1 MIPSGQSGLT
11 SKDLL
16 VAYFTMETALYTEL
30 KTYSGG
36 LGVLAGDFVKSAAD
50 LRVPISA
57 VTLLYN
63 VGYFDQSIVD
73 GRQREAYNRL
83 DPIEYMT
90 ELPYTVTIE
99 IEGREVKVGCAR
111 MFYLGNTNFP
121 QPLYFLFTK
130 GNVGRPWDDEI
141 TEKLYKNGENDQ
153 NYWRIAQEQVLGI
166 AGVKM
171 LHLLAEHG
179 EITLPRIYHLNEG
192 HAAFA
197 PLELSKIYGFE
208 AAKAMTVFTT
218 HTPVEAGHDIF
229 DYGKVSAMLGRE
241 LEGIDLH
248 NLGGM
253 ARLNMTR
260 LALASSRYANA
271 VSRRHGI
278 VSRRIFHQAT
288 IDSITN
294 GVHSRTWTCK
304 VFKKLYD
311 EHFRHS
317 GGRLNWRSDPSRL
330 AEADFLPDDALLQAH
345 RVAKRN
351 LLDLVKRMTGETW
364 DESKLTIGFARRF
377 ATYKRGG
384 LIFSD
389 LDKLAAASGN
399 GDVQFIFSG
408 KAHPNDEPGKGVIS
422 EVLRNR
428 EKLKD
433 KIRIAFLPNYDM
445 YTGLLLT
452 SGVDVWLNLPR
463 RPWEACGTSGMK
475 AAHNGVPSFS
485 TADGWWDE
493 VPKEDG
499 ERRGGWTIGPEPR
512 EDDLVHPDPDAADFE
527 SFCARLAADVRP
539 AYADPVRWTSVMKG
553 AIRNA
558 SYFNTHRMVKEYVAR
573 AYGLTLDE
581 ARVQDI
587 V

>member
-1 MIPSGQSGLT
+1 MT
-11 SKDLL
+11 SNDLL
-16 VAYFTMETALYTEL
+16 AAYFTMEAALYPEL

-73 GRQREAYNRL
+73 GRQREEYNRL

-111 MFYLGNTNFP
+111 MFYIGSTNFP

-141 TEKLYKNGENDQ
+141 TDKLYKNGVNDQ
-153 NYWRIAQEQVLGI
+153 NYWRIAQEQVLGL

-171 LHLLAEHG
+171 LHVLAEHG

-197 PLELSKIYGFE
+197 PLELARLYGFE
-208 AAKAMTVFTT
+208 AAKARTVFTT
-218 HTPVEAGHDIF
+218 HTPVAAGHDIF
-229 DYGKVSAMLGRE
+229 DYGKVQAMLGRE
-241 LEGIDLH
+241 LAGVDLRA
-248 NLGGM
+248 LGGPN
-253 ARLNMTR
+253 RLNMTR
-260 LALASSRYANA
+260 LALNCSRTANA

-278 VSRRIFHQAT
+278 VARRMFPEYAIG
-288 IDSITN
+288 DITN
-294 GVHSRTWTCK
+294 GVHTRTWTSK

-311 EHFRHS
+311 EHFRHY
-317 GGRLNWRSDPSRL
+317 GKCPNWRTEPSRL
-330 AEADFLPDDALLQAH
+330 AEVDCIPEDALLHAH
-345 RVAKRN
+345 RIAKRN
-351 LLDLVKRMTGETW
+351 LLDFVKRSTGEAW
-364 DESKLTIGFARRF
+364 SEDKLTIGFARRF
-377 ATYKRGG
+377 ATYKRGN

-389 LDKLAAASGN
+389 LDRLVEASGN
-399 GDVQFIFSG
+399 GEVQFIFSG
-408 KAHPNDEPGKGVIS
+408 KAHPNDEPGKAIIS
-422 EVLRNR
+422 EVLKNA
-428 EKLKD
+428 EKLKGR
-433 KIRIAFLPNYDM
+433 IRIAFLPDYDM
-445 YTGLLLT
+445 REGMLMTA
-452 SGVDVWLNLPR
+452 GVDVWLNLPR
-463 RPWEACGTSGMK
+463 RPLEACGTSGMK

-493 VPKEDG
+493 VPKGQNG
-499 ERRGGWTIGPEPR
+499 ERRGGWTIGAEPR
-512 EDDLVHPDPDAADFE
+512 EDDLAHSDTDAADFD
-527 SFCARLAADVRP
+527 SFCSRLREDIRP
-539 AYADPVRWTSVMKG
+539 AYASPAGWARVMKE

-558 SYFNTHRMVKEYVAR
+558 AYFNSHRMVKEYIER
-573 AYGLTLDE
+573 SYGLTLSE
-581 ARVQDI
+581 ARVQDRA
-587 V
+587 